1 MKKYDECT
9 IIEITGKYGPEKTS
23 YSDTS
28 RSEQLTKNE
37 HHNKH
42 FNVFFFFKKK
52 KKLIIIP
59 EDCLCEFIIGW
70 NDGF

>member
-42 FNVFFFFKKK
+42 FNVFFFSKKK

-59 EDCLCEFIIGW
+59 EDCLCEFIIG
-70 NDGF
+70 

>member
-1 MKKYDECT
+1 MKKYDEC
-9 IIEITGKYGPEKTS
+9 IMNEITGKYGPQKTP

-42 FNVFFFFKKK
+42 FNVLFSIKK
-52 KKLIIIP
+52 KKLITIP
-59 EDCLCEFIIGW
+59 GDCLCKFIIG
-70 NDGF
+70 

>member
-52 KKLIIIP
+52 KIIIP
-59 EDCLCEFIIGW
+59 EDCLCEFIIG
-70 NDGF
+70 

>member
-42 FNVFFFFKKK
+42 FNVFFFSEKK

>member
-42 FNVFFFFKKK
+42 FNVFLFFKKK

-59 EDCLCEFIIGW
+59 EDCLCEFIIG
-70 NDGF
+70 

>member
-59 EDCLCEFIIGW
+59 EDCLCEFIIG
-70 NDGF
+70 

>member
-1 MKKYDECT
+1 MKKYDECA
-9 IIEITGKYGPEKTS
+9 INEITGKYGPEKTP

-42 FNVFFFFKKK
+42 FNVVFFQKKK

-59 EDCLCEFIIGW
+59 ADCLCEFIIG
-70 NDGF
+70 

>member
-42 FNVFFFFKKK
+42 LNVFFFQKKK
-52 KKLIIIP
+52 R
-59 EDCLCEFIIGW
+59 
-70 NDGF
+70 N

>member
-1 MKKYDECT
+1 MN
-9 IIEITGKYGPEKTS
+9 EITGKYGPQKTP

-42 FNVFFFFKKK
+42 FNVFFSKKK
-52 KKLIIIP
+52 KEINNNTRGL
-59 EDCLCEFIIGW
+59 LV
-70 NDGF
+70 

>member
-9 IIEITGKYGPEKTS
+9 IIEITGKYGLEKTS

-28 RSEQLTKNE
+28 RSAQLTKNE

-42 FNVFFFFKKK
+42 FNVFFSKKKK
-52 KKLIIIP
+52 KKLIIP
-59 EDCLCEFIIGW
+59 
-70 NDGF
+70 DGLLV

>member
-42 FNVFFFFKKK
+42 FNVFFFFQKK

-59 EDCLCEFIIGW
+59 EECLCEFIIG
-70 NDGF
+70 

>member
-1 MKKYDECT
+1 MKKCDEC
-9 IIEITGKYGPEKTS
+9 IMNEITGKYGPQKTP

-42 FNVFFFFKKK
+42 FNVFFFKKK
-52 KKLIIIP
+52 KKLITIP
-59 EDCLCEFIIGW
+59 GDCLCKFIIG
-70 NDGF
+70 

>member
-42 FNVFFFFKKK
+42 FNVFFSKKK
-52 KKLIIIP
+52 KKR
-59 EDCLCEFIIGW
+59 
-70 NDGF
+70 N